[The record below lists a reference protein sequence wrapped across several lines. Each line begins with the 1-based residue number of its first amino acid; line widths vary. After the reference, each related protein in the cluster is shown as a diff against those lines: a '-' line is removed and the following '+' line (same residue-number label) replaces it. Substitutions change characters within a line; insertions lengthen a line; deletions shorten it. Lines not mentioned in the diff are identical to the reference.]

1 MDGVE
6 IFGTMAAEGAPWWVF
21 LGLSLICVAILA
33 LAFTDTDRGEAVLFG
48 FMAVLC
54 GFLLGALTQQITP
67 EKQIALITDEASYTA
82 IEAQYKVTKIDEHLY
97 FLEMKDGGGK

>member
-6 IFGTMAAEGAPWWVF
+6 ILGTMAAEGAPWWVF
-21 LGLSLICVAILA
+21 LGLGLICVAILA
-33 LAFTDTDRGEAVLFG
+33 LAFTDTDRSDAALFG

-67 EKQIALITDEASYTA
+67 ERQIALVTDEASYVA
-82 IEAQYKVTKIDEHLY
+82 IEERYKVTKIDEHLY
-97 FLEMKDGGGK
+97 FLEVKEE